1 VYRRYTDNSLNFKKV
16 PKQKLT
22 LALNG
27 EVIEKAKA
35 AGINIS
41 SVTEQILKTMTFEPK
56 GNTKKDLIKSYTML
70 FESIKPVLD
79 RYDAEMVVGKQ
90 PGGSED
96 RFDEDGN
103 KLPGSTIYVGF
114 EIRLNSN
121 YLFVIVEAEDEIVRT
136 SIAAEIHHLYSP
148 IKILENLILALI
160 EAAQKNKE
168 KFRELEFALRFIKAL
183 SNEEENKIDNSER
196 RVSE

>member
-1 VYRRYTDNSLNFKKV
+1 MLHVYRRYTDNSLNFKKE

-41 SVTEQILKTMTFEPK
+41 AVTEQILKTMTFEPK

-90 PGGSED
+90 AGGSED

-103 KLPGSTIYVGF
+103 KLPGSTTYVGF

-121 YLFVIVEAEDEIVRT
+121 YLFVIV
-136 SIAAEIHHLYSP
+136 
-148 IKILENLILALI
+148 
-160 EAAQKNKE
+160 
-168 KFRELEFALRFIKAL
+168 
-183 SNEEENKIDNSER
+183 
-196 RVSE
+196 